1 MPKQTKL
8 VPKRL
13 VYFIYEGILNTRGGY
28 AFFMGAENAK
38 MKSAEK
44 SAETGGHRLIL
55 VVKFVPSNFW
65 AAFTTPVSAVAFALL
80 IWKTKRLTNSLASV
94 RSVSMANCMNTARP
108 CHSSDLLSSRPMQ
121 GKRGRIRFDFSFPN
135 HIAQRIIGRRT
146 G

>member
-44 SAETGGHRLIL
+44 SAETGGHPFIVLF
-55 VVKFVPSNFW
+55 K
-65 AAFTTPVSAVAFALL
+65 
-80 IWKTKRLTNSLASV
+80 
-94 RSVSMANCMNTARP
+94 
-108 CHSSDLLSSRPMQ
+108 
-121 GKRGRIRFDFSFPN
+121 
-135 HIAQRIIGRRT
+135 
-146 G
+146 